1 MTEDSETSE
10 HAHDSLSRASRSWR
24 RKRPQDP
31 QPGQRLF
38 DVHQAGV
45 FLGVS
50 PWTVRNLIWSADL
63 AHVRVGR
70 LIRVDLRDLE
80 AYVTKQKQQ
89 TPA

>member
-1 MTEDSETSE
+1 MNPDADS
-10 HAHDSLSRASRSWR
+10 HAPDIKSRASRSWR

-38 DVHQAGV
+38 DVHQVGV

-63 AHVRVGR
+63 PHVKVGR

>member
-1 MTEDSETSE
+1 MKTDDGS
-10 HAHDSLSRASRSWR
+10 HAPDTKSRAFRSWR
-24 RKRPQDP
+24 RKRSPDP

-38 DVHQAGV
+38 DVQQAGV

-50 PWTVRNLIWSADL
+50 PWTVRNLIWAADL
-63 AHVRVGR
+63 PHVKVGR

-80 AYVTKQKQQ
+80 TYVARHRQQ